1 MDNLTPEMALMDPEE
16 RAEVEFIWNNIPEE
30 DRAGMTPD
38 DVLFVLDKV
47 DDYMEEK
54 GLIDYDDA
62 TGEMTYK
69 DGEIDEDDQLNYILR
84 ENRVNEKKLTSVQIQ
99 LILDA
104 ELQYGLEQ
112 GWYEEEDWQIVSLI

>member
-16 RAEVEFIWNNIPEE
+16 RAEVEFIWNYIPEE

-62 TGEMTYK
+62 TGEMTYA
-69 DGEIDEDDQLNYILR
+69 DGEIDEEDQLNYILR

-104 ELQYGLEQ
+104 ELQYGIEQ
-112 GWYEEEDWQIVSLI
+112 GWYEEED

>member
-16 RAEVEFIWNNIPEE
+16 RAEVEFIWNLIPKE

-54 GLIDYDDA
+54 GLVEYDDA
-62 TGEMTYK
+62 TGDMTYA
-69 DGEIDEDDQLNYILR
+69 DGEIDEEDQLNYILR
-84 ENRVNEKKLTSVQIQ
+84 ENRVNGKKLTSVQIQ

-104 ELQYGLEQ
+104 ELQYGIEQ
-112 GWYEEEDWQIVSLI
+112 GWYEEED

>member
-30 DRAGMTPD
+30 DRAGMMPD

-112 GWYEEEDWQIVSLI
+112 GWYEEED